1 MISNP
6 ADTAAWYSPHYV
18 CKDEEHD
25 DASQSSMSFLHNPL
39 IACALL
45 TRLYKNKGNGETDAP
60 TDGQACSFLHPPSDS
75 DATKCPS

>member
-45 TRLYKNKGNGETDAP
+45 TRLYKNKGNGETDTPTVRLAP
-60 TDGQACSFLHPPSDS
+60 SSTHPSDS